1 MLGHRR
7 APSLESAAVAID
19 SARKAEPLYER
30 AFSVITTILPSEK
43 TLQPAGM
50 SLNNRKTPVFIALG
64 RIPVQK

>member
-19 SARKAEPLYER
+19 LPEKRSFYER

-43 TLQPAGM
+43 ALQPAGI
-50 SLNNRKTPVFIALG
+50 SLSNRKTSVLIALD